1 MAIPGDPTPRA
12 DLDAPDA
19 ASPERLP
26 AFPLRVVQVFVSPLQ
41 LFDRLKENPAWF
53 WALLLGGV
61 LTSVAVAAV
70 PPEVWTEMV
79 RAQLL
84 EAGQEVPPEMAGA
97 GNIYR
102 IGGAVA
108 SPIFW
113 FVAAAIFCGIVT
125 GVFAFV
131 LGDRVGFRQVLSAYG
146 HVMLIPALG
155 SLLIVPLRI
164 ARRDPQLVLSVG
176 TFVPGLEGYLGAFL
190 NGLDLF
196 SLWAYM
202 LLGLAISRFEPR
214 RSAAVACT
222 VTVGVLVAFV
232 GVVAIFQA

>member
-1 MAIPGDPTPRA
+1 MAAPGDPTPRF
-12 DLDAPDA
+12 DLDSPEP
-19 ASPERLP
+19 ASPGRLP
-26 AFPLRVVQVFVSPLQ
+26 AFPVRVVQVFVSPVQ

-61 LTSVAVAAV
+61 LTSVAVFAV
-70 PPEVWTEMV
+70 PPEVWSEMV

-97 GNIYR
+97 GNLYR

-113 FVAAAIFCGIVT
+113 FLAAALFSGIIT
-125 GVFAFV
+125 GIFAFV

-146 HVMLIPALG
+146 HVLLIPALG
-155 SLLIVPLRI
+155 GLLIAPLRI

-196 SLWAYM
+196 SLWAYL

-214 RSAAVACT
+214 RSPAVACSI
-222 VTVGVLVAFV
+222 TVGVLVAFV
-232 GVVAIFQA
+232 AVVAIFQA